1 MRRSLTD
8 GGGPRQRGFD
18 RTRRPGYPQRMRTH
32 LLSFA
37 TAACAA
43 LLLTACR
50 NDGGARADEGKAR
63 SQAPTAGAASDV
75 VAEIDGAPITRAEV
89 DQKAQAALQRV
100 REQEY
105 DARKEAL
112 DGMLVER
119 LFDREAKARGISRE
133 QLLKDEVDG
142 KVPAPTAKEIQDLY
156 DQNRARV
163 GTRTVAELTPE
174 IAEALVQRA
183 RGVRARAFEQELRA
197 KTKITIALQ
206 QPRADVPIPADAQIL
221 GPKDAKVTLVE
232 YSDYLCPYCH
242 RAQEVVDKVVAANPK
257 TLRFVHRD
265 FLLGRPRSL
274 AVAKA
279 ALCAGDQG
287 KFWEFRGSLL
297 TQPGDWSDAYL
308 NQRAAA
314 LGLKPEP
321 FNACLASTKYEA
333 QIQASSAD
341 ASNLGVT
348 GTPTFFINGR
358 RMTGVRSV
366 EQLQEAIDAELKAGS

>member
-1 MRRSLTD
+1 MRPYT
-8 GGGPRQRGFD
+8 
-18 RTRRPGYPQRMRTH
+18 
-32 LLSFA
+32 LSFP
-37 TAACAA
+37 TAACAV

-50 NDGGARADEGKAR
+50 SDAGARADEGKTR
-63 SQAPTAGAASDV
+63 PQAVAAETPSDV
-75 VAEIDGAPITRAEV
+75 VAQIDGAPITRAEL

-105 DARKEAL
+105 EARKEAL
-112 DGMLVER
+112 DAMVVER